1 MSVGEIVAFVV
12 LGIPFTFLA
21 LEFVAISVYEIAVIV
36 KDTIDYWRR

>member
-12 LGIPFTFLA
+12 LGVPIISCVLWMVVNILA
-21 LEFVAISVYEIAVIV
+21 EIAIII

>member
-1 MSVGEIVAFVV
+1 MEVGDIVAFVI

-21 LEFVAISVYEIAVIV
+21 LEFVALSVSEIAIII